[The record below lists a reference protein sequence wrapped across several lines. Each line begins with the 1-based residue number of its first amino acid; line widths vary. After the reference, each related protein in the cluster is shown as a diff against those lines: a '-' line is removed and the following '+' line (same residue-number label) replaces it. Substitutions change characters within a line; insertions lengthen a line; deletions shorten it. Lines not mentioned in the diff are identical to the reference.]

1 MGKIRETYDVT
12 FKKKA
17 VDLYLKEGMG
27 FKTVAKEFGIDHSV
41 VRRWVKHFE
50 AEGIKGL
57 EEYVQKG
64 KLLGQCMH
72 GKLL

>member
-1 MGKIRETYDVT
+1 
-12 FKKKA
+12 
-17 VDLYLKEGMG
+17 MG